1 MSNDR
6 YSGLR
11 MRFNTKDLSKPPED
25 YKSTAYI
32 PERFERA
39 ILKHIILNNTALEI
53 NNNQFPLLLGIQG
66 PYGFGKT
73 YMVKEICRKY
83 KIELHPLST
92 SELSG
97 SMEADSTRHLKR
109 IYSTLCA
116 DIWQNKRCGV
126 LLIDDFH
133 LTIATEDTL
142 GKTVNS
148 NILAAYLMNLCD
160 NPVVVTNVRAPIILT
175 GNNFRRIYPAIVR
188 DGRMDIFTW
197 DPSIKEIDPIVR
209 QLFRTKFA
217 GVEDDV
223 LTAMLDR
230 YAEMNI
236 AFFEQV
242 TQDLMNS
249 SVTQAI
255 EAFKAAEGAMT
266 VSQVSATVK
275 SSLSAMDLSK
285 EHVMEVCR
293 LRKEATLVNFERSN
307 LAILRQGADQAS
319 L

>member
-11 MRFNTKDLSKPPED
+11 MRFSTKDLSKPPPD
-25 YKSTAYI
+25 YQSTAFI

-83 KIELHPLST
+83 HIELHPLST

-97 SMEADSTRHLKR
+97 SMEADSTRTLKR
-109 IYSTLCA
+109 VYSTLCA
-116 DIWQNKRCGV
+116 DVWQNKRCGV

-133 LTIATEDTL
+133 LTIATEETM

-160 NPVVVTNVRAPIILT
+160 NPVVVTNVRAPIIMT
-175 GNNFRRIYPAIVR
+175 GNNFRRIYPALVR

-197 DPSIKEIDPIVR
+197 DPTIEEIDPIVR
-209 QLFRTKFA
+209 QLFRTRFP
-217 GVEDDV
+217 GIEDKV
-223 LTAMLDR
+223 LSAILER

-242 TQDLMNS
+242 TQDLTNS
-249 SVTQAI
+249 SITKAIEIFKTAQGDMTVTQ
-255 EAFKAAEGAMT
+255 
-266 VSQVSATVK
+266 VSETVK
-275 SSLSAMDLSK
+275 STLSALDLSEGHILK
-285 EHVMEVCR
+285 VCR
-293 LRKEATLVNFERSN
+293 QRKEATLVNFERSN
-307 LAILRQGADQAS
+307 LAILRQGAE
-319 L
+319 